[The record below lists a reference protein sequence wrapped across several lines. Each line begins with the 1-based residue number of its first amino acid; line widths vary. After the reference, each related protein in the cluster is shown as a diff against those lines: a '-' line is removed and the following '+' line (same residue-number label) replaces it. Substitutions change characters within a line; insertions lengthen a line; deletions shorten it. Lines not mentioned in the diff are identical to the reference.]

1 MNAQR
6 FIRLSGYA
14 LALNGLLFAT
24 AKLFHP
30 DDADPHALVHSAWT
44 PVHVAAAAAFALGV
58 IGLVGL
64 HWR

>member
-14 LALNGLLFAT
+14 LALNGLLFAV

-30 DDADPHALVHSAWT
+30 DDADPQSLVHSA
-44 PVHVAAAAAFALGV
+44 
-58 IGLVGL
+58 
-64 HWR
+64 